1 VRYFLAA
8 TSLFLATALWAQEP
22 GAASGPPPAFDVLI
36 TGGTVLDGT
45 GTARV
50 RADVGVKNGRIRV
63 VGRLQGRKA
72 TRIIDATGL
81 VVAPGFI
88 DVHTHADRSAIR
100 HPRAINFLRM
110 GVTSLITGNCGGS
123 VLDLKKHF
131 AQVEKKGISLN
142 YGSLIGHNTVRKKVM
157 KLADRAPTPEE
168 LRAMKALVKQGME
181 AGAMGLSTGLI
192 YLPGTFARTEELI
205 QLSRVVAA
213 YGGVYATHMRNE
225 GRGVL
230 KSIDE
235 AVRIG
240 REAGC
245 AVQLSHLKACGK
257 PSWGL
262 GRKIVERMEQARAAG
277 LRVTGDQYAYKATST
292 GLDILFPARARTHGR
307 KAFAKKLKESP
318 AFREKMRAAI
328 FRTMKR
334 NGVPDLAYCRIAH
347 APRNTKYNGMTLKE
361 AALAEWNRGD
371 ATHQVRM
378 AIKLFIESRGSR
390 VTMVYHRMCEKDVK
404 AIMKAPFVCVAC
416 DAGIRTSRG
425 VGKPH
430 PRGGGNNARVLG
442 RYVRDR
448 KVLSLPLAV
457 HKMTGLPA
465 GIFGLEDRGVIRPDA
480 WADITLFDPKTIGG
494 RATYDRPREKP
505 LGIPYVL
512 VAGVVVLDKGKHTGK
527 LPGKVLRHQ
536 KQEKRGQ

>member
-1 VRYFLAA
+1 MRYLLVAALLLLAA
-8 TSLFLATALWAQEP
+8 GLGAQEP
-22 GAASGPPPAFDVLI
+22 GAATGPRPIFDVLI
-36 TGGTVLDGT
+36 TGGTILDGT
-45 GTARV
+45 GAPPV
-50 RADVGVKNGRIRV
+50 RADVGVKDGRILA
-63 VGRLQGRKA
+63 VGPLQGRKA
-72 TRIIDATGL
+72 ARVIDASGL

-88 DVHTHADRSAIR
+88 DVHTHADRSALR

-123 VLDLKKHF
+123 VLDLRKHL
-131 AQVEKKGISLN
+131 AQVEKKGVSLN

-157 KLADRAPTPEE
+157 KLANRAPTPEE
-168 LRAMKALVKQGME
+168 LKAMKALVKQGME

-225 GRGVL
+225 GKRVL
-230 KSIDE
+230 ESIDE

-245 AVQLSHLKACGK
+245 TVQLSHLKACGK

-262 GRKIVERMEQARAAG
+262 GKKIVERMKKARAAG
-277 LRVTGDQYAYKATST
+277 LRITGDQYAYTATST
-292 GLDILFPARARTHGR
+292 SLDVLFPARARTLGR
-307 KAFAKKLKESP
+307 KAFARKLKESP
-318 AFREKMRAAI
+318 AFREKMRAAL

-334 NGVPDLAYCRIAH
+334 NDVPDLAYCQIAH
-347 APRNTKYNGMTLKE
+347 APRNSKYDGMTLEE
-361 AALAEWNRGD
+361 AARAEWNRGD
-371 ATHQVRM
+371 AAHQVRM
-378 AIKLFIESRGSR
+378 TIKLYIESRGSR
-390 VTMVYHRMCEKDVK
+390 ISMVYHRMCEKDVV

-448 KVLSLPLAV
+448 KALSLPLAV

-480 WADITLFDPKTIGG
+480 WADITLFDPKTVGG

-505 LGIPYVL
+505 LGLPFVL
-512 VAGVVVLDKGKHTGK
+512 VAGVVVMDGGKHTGK
-527 LPGKVLRHQ
+527 RPGKVLRHRN
-536 KQEKRGQ
+536 RGH